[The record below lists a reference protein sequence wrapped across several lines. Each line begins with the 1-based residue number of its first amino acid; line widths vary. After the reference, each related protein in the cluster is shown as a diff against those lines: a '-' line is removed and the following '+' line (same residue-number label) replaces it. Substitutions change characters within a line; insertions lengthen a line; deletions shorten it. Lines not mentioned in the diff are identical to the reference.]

1 MVAILR
7 PPKRFSRIAGVFQQ
21 KDSITQFQEKGSI
34 THYID
39 RIRYVNK
46 AGCAICTDIYS
57 KSDAISHEKIKK
69 LGTFAELVCVHD
81 LQKIGIKSISTT
93 DDPHI
98 SRIKQLSDC
107 PLPLCKETPIMD

>member
-69 LGTFAELVCVHD
+69 LGFKFEYPDTRVGLIEMFDWIKEENYEPMKLFA
-81 LQKIGIKSISTT
+81 
-93 DDPHI
+93 
-98 SRIKQLSDC
+98 
-107 PLPLCKETPIMD
+107 